1 MRDNQS
7 ACSVTCHLAEQL
19 TMQLSSVEAGSW
31 RVSNALSHFPGLLD
45 NAFHCLTSGDTER
58 QTPFKTIDTC
68 SFCLHSLCPRLTIVF
83 QKAIKSRQLLQGT
96 EGALLLATSP
106 TPPTRQQL

>member
-45 NAFHCLTSGDTER
+45 NAFHCLTLGEAQRDRRRLKPLILAPSAC
-58 QTPFKTIDTC
+58 TP
-68 SFCLHSLCPRLTIVF
+68 SVP
-83 QKAIKSRQLLQGT
+83 A
-96 EGALLLATSP
+96 
-106 TPPTRQQL
+106 

>member
-31 RVSNALSHFPGLLD
+31 RVSNALSHFPGLLN
-45 NAFHCLTSGDTER
+45 NAFHCLMSGETQR
-58 QTPFKTIDTC
+58 DTC
-68 SFCLHSLCPRLTIVF
+68 RLKPLI
-83 QKAIKSRQLLQGT
+83 
-96 EGALLLATSP
+96 LAPSAC
-106 TPPTRQQL
+106 TPSVLA

>member
-45 NAFHCLTSGDTER
+45 NASHCLTSGELQR
-58 QTPFKTIDTC
+58 QTQFKTIDTC
-68 SFCLHSLCPRLTIVF
+68 FLPALPLF
-83 QKAIKSRQLLQGT
+83 QFNNCVPKGD
-96 EGALLLATSP
+96 
-106 TPPTRQQL
+106 

>member
-45 NAFHCLTSGDTER
+45 NAFHCLTSGESHRDR
-58 QTPFKTIDTC
+58 RRRLKPLILALSACTP
-68 SFCLHSLCPRLTIVF
+68 LF
-83 QKAIKSRQLLQGT
+83 QLNNCVPKGD
-96 EGALLLATSP
+96 
-106 TPPTRQQL
+106 